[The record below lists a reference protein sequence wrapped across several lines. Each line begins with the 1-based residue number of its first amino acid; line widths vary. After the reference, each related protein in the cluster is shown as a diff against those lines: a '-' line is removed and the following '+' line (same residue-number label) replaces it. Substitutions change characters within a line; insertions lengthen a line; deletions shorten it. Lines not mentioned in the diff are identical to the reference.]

1 MHVIKVGFFIL
12 QDLMSEVESSEISNQ
27 KMEQLIPKA
36 DVSFETVLENVQ

>member
-27 KMEQLIPKA
+27 KMERLIPKA